1 MIPIRPD
8 ILCPRCRRIN
18 SRRATVCRF
27 CTQALGFVDGN
38 NCYFLVRVIKTG
50 GQAVIFEA
58 IDDNSHRT
66 YAIKEI
72 ALPLDPDKA
81 LDAFQ
86 RCAVEARLLAT
97 LAHPGIPHF
106 YSCIIENGR
115 VYIIMDMVRG
125 NDLEDVLRQRGQISE
140 REVLSIASQVCDI
153 LYYLHHQTNAVVF
166 RDVKPSN
173 IMFDSDGFVTMI
185 DFGVARFTNS
195 QRGIVMGTPG
205 YAPPEQYR
213 GDISV
218 VSDIYALGATM
229 HHLLT
234 GRDPR
239 GQKPFSFPPV
249 RDIAPHVSQLTADV
263 VHRALQLNPNDRFLS
278 ALDMRAAIRA
288 VIRSEDTDI
297 LPVIRDTSPIPTR
310 AIINPT
316 IGPNITNTL
325 VEPQYTTRVITPSDA
340 QQYITT
346 NELSFI
352 PQTPSNA
359 PSITAPTD
367 TPPPATPQVRHSPA
381 RRPALL
387 TQRILIALLLL
398 LCFVGG
404 GIWVLQSTTLH
415 WQLHTPQRI
424 SVTLTVDITPDTDI
438 DTAFAQSYAN
448 YIRTT
453 YGAEMK
459 ITSAPHFLGR
469 PPTIISQNAD
479 GTTRYQ
485 GVVVADIAPSSP

>member
-50 GQAVIFEA
+50 GQAMIFEA

-72 ALPLDPDKA
+72 ALPIDPDQA
-81 LDAFQ
+81 LEAFQ

-106 YSCIIENGR
+106 YSCVIENGR
-115 VYIIMDMVRG
+115 VYIIMDMISG
-125 NDLEDVLRQRGQISE
+125 TDLEDVLRQRGQMSE
-140 REVLSIASQVCDI
+140 REVLSIASQICDI
-153 LYYLHHQTNAVVF
+153 LYYLHHQANAVVF

-173 IMFDSDGFVTMI
+173 IMFDNDGFVTMI
-185 DFGVARFTNS
+185 DFGIARFTNS

-213 GDISV
+213 GDVSV
-218 VSDIYALGATM
+218 ASDIYALGATM

-249 RDIAPHVSQLTADV
+249 RDLTPHVSQLSADV
-263 VHRALQLNPNDRFLS
+263 VQRALQLNPNERFLS

-288 VIRSEDTDI
+288 VLRSEDTNI

-310 AIINPT
+310 TMTNPNST
-316 IGPNITNTL
+316 PNITYTL
-325 VEPQYTTRVITPSDA
+325 VEPQYTTAVITPADV

-346 NELSFI
+346 SELSFVPPI
-352 PQTPSNA
+352 A
-359 PSITAPTD
+359 PN
-367 TPPPATPQVRHSPA
+367 PPPPPTPAVHNP
-381 RRPALL
+381 PV
-387 TQRILIALLLL
+387 QRSVLFTKRIIIAIVLL
-398 LCFVGG
+398 LCVIGG
-404 GIWVLQSTTLH
+404 GIWVLWSPLRN
-415 WQLHTPQRI
+415 WQLSTPQRI
-424 SVTLTVDITPDTDI
+424 SVTLTVDIAADNDI
-438 DTAFAQSYAN
+438 DFAFGKAYAN

-453 YGAEMK
+453 YGTHMQI
-459 ITSAPHFLGR
+459 ITTPQFLER
-469 PPTIISQNAD
+469 PPASISQNTD
-479 GTTRYQ
+479 GTSRYQ
-485 GVVVADIAPSSP
+485 GTVVADIAPKSP

>member
-50 GQAVIFEA
+50 GQAMIFEA
-58 IDDNSHRT
+58 LDDNSHRT

-72 ALPLDPDKA
+72 ALPLDPDQA
-81 LDAFQ
+81 LEAFQ

-125 NDLEDVLRQRGQISE
+125 TDLEDVLRQRGQMSE

-153 LYYLHHQTNAVVF
+153 LYYLHHQANAVVF

-173 IMFDSDGFVTMI
+173 IMFDNDGFVTMI
-185 DFGVARFTNS
+185 DFGIARFTNS

-218 VSDIYALGATM
+218 ASDIYALGATM

-249 RDIAPHVSQLTADV
+249 RDLAPHVSQLTADV
-263 VHRALQLNPNDRFLS
+263 VQRALQLNPNDRFLS

-288 VIRSEDTDI
+288 VIRSEDTNI
-297 LPVIRDTSPIPTR
+297 LPIIRDTSPIPTR

-316 IGPNITNTL
+316 SGPNITHTL
-325 VEPQYTTRVITPSDA
+325 VEPQYITSVITPSDA
-340 QQYITT
+340 QQHITT
-346 NELSFI
+346 NELSFV
-352 PQTPSNA
+352 PQPSPAN
-359 PSITAPTD
+359 PPPVS
-367 TPPPATPQVRHSPA
+367 PPPAKPKVNNSPT
-381 RRPALL
+381 RRPAFF
-387 TQRILIALLLL
+387 TQRIIIAIVLL
-398 LCFVGG
+398 LCFIGG
-404 GIWVLQSTTLH
+404 GVWFFQSTTLK
-415 WQLHTPQRI
+415 WQANTPQRI
-424 SVTLTVDITPDTDI
+424 SVTLTVDIAANADI
-438 DTAFAQSYAN
+438 DAAFARSYAE

-453 YGAEMK
+453 YGSQMK
-459 ITSAPHFLGR
+459 ITTTPHFLGR
-469 PPTIISQNAD
+469 PPEAIGQNTD

-485 GVVVADIAPSSP
+485 GIIVADIAPNSPQP

>member
-27 CTQALGFVDGN
+27 CSQALGFVDGN

-72 ALPLDPDKA
+72 ALPLDPDQA
-81 LDAFQ
+81 LEAFQ

-125 NDLEDVLRQRGQISE
+125 TDLEDVLRQRGQMSE

-153 LYYLHHQTNAVVF
+153 LYYLHHQANAVVF

-173 IMFDSDGFVTMI
+173 IMFDNDGFATMI
-185 DFGVARFTNS
+185 DFGIARFTNS
-195 QRGIVMGTPG
+195 QRGVVMGTPG

-213 GDISV
+213 GDVSV
-218 VSDIYALGATM
+218 ASDIYALGATM

-249 RDIAPHVSQLTADV
+249 RDLAPHVSQLTADV
-263 VHRALQLNPNDRFLS
+263 VQHALQLNPNERFLS

-288 VIRSEDTDI
+288 VIRSEDTNI

-310 AIINPT
+310 AIIT
-316 IGPNITNTL
+316 SSSGPNITHAL
-325 VEPQYTTRVITPSDA
+325 GEPQYTTNVITPSDA
-340 QQYITT
+340 QQHIAT
-346 NELSFI
+346 NELSFV
-352 PQTPSNA
+352 PPEALSPPS
-359 PSITAPTD
+359 PPTAKVNNSPT
-367 TPPPATPQVRHSPA
+367 
-381 RRPALL
+381 RRPAFF
-387 TQRILIALLLL
+387 TQRIIIAVVLL
-398 LCFVGG
+398 LCFIGG
-404 GIWVLQSTTLH
+404 GIWCFRSTTLS
-415 WQLHTPQRI
+415 WQPNSPQRI
-424 SVTLTVDITPDTDI
+424 SVTLTVDIANDVDI
-438 DTAFAQSYAN
+438 DVAFTKAYID

-453 YGAEMK
+453 YGPDMH
-459 ITSAPHFLGR
+459 ITTTPHFLGR
-469 PPTIISQNAD
+469 PPESIGQNAD

-485 GVVVADIAPSSP
+485 GIIVADIAPHSPQP

>member
-18 SRRATVCRF
+18 SRRATVCRY

-72 ALPLDPDKA
+72 ALPLDPDQA
-81 LDAFQ
+81 LEAFQ

-125 NDLEDVLRQRGQISE
+125 TDLEDVLRQRGQMSE

-153 LYYLHHQTNAVVF
+153 LYYLHHQANSVVF

-173 IMFDSDGFVTMI
+173 IMFDSDGFATMI
-185 DFGVARFTNS
+185 DFGIARFTNS
-195 QRGIVMGTPG
+195 QRGVVMGTPG

-213 GDISV
+213 GDVSV
-218 VSDIYALGATM
+218 ASDIYALGATM

-249 RDIAPHVSQLTADV
+249 RDLAPQVSQLTADV
-263 VHRALQLNPNDRFLS
+263 VQRALQLNPNERFLS

-288 VIRSEDTDI
+288 VIRSEDTNI

-310 AIINPT
+310 AIISASS
-316 IGPNITNTL
+316 GPNITHAL
-325 VEPQYTTRVITPSDA
+325 GEAQYTTNVITPSDA
-340 QQYITT
+340 QQHIAT
-346 NELSFI
+346 NELSFV
-352 PQTPSNA
+352 PQEVPSAPPSPTPKVN
-359 PSITAPTD
+359 T
-367 TPPPATPQVRHSPA
+367 SPA
-381 RRPALL
+381 RRPAFF
-387 TQRILIALLLL
+387 TQRILIAVVLL
-398 LCFVGG
+398 LCFIGG
-404 GIWVLQSTTLH
+404 GIWFFRSPTLN
-415 WQLHTPQRI
+415 WQANTPQRI
-424 SVTLTVDITPDTDI
+424 SVSLTVDITADADI
-438 DTAFAQSYAN
+438 DIAFAKAYSD

-453 YGAEMK
+453 YGTNMQ
-459 ITSAPHFLGR
+459 ITSTPHFLGR
-469 PPTIISQNAD
+469 PPEAIRQNAD
-479 GTTRYQ
+479 GTTHYQ
-485 GVVVADIAPSSP
+485 GIIVADIAPKSPQP

>member
-18 SRRATVCRF
+18 SRRATVCRY
-27 CTQALGFVDGN
+27 CPQALGFIDGT

-72 ALPLDPDKA
+72 ALPLDPDQA

-115 VYIIMDMVRG
+115 VYIIMDLVRG
-125 NDLEDVLRQRGQISE
+125 SDLEDVLRQRGQMSE
-140 REVLSIASQVCDI
+140 SEVLSIASQVCDI
-153 LYYLHHQTNAVVF
+153 LDYLHRQANAVVF

-173 IMFDSDGFVTMI
+173 IMYGSDKLVTMI
-185 DFGVARFTNS
+185 DFGIARFTNS
-195 QRGIVMGTPG
+195 HRGIVMGTPG
-205 YAPPEQYR
+205 YAPPEQYH

-218 VSDIYALGATM
+218 ASDIYALGATM

-249 RDIAPHVSQLTADV
+249 RDLAPHVSLLTADV
-263 VHRALQLNPNDRFLS
+263 VQRALQLNPNHRFHS
-278 ALDMRAAIRA
+278 AVEMRAAIRA
-288 VIRSEDTDI
+288 VIHSEDTTI
-297 LPVIRDTSPIPTR
+297 LPTIRENSPIPAR
-310 AIINPT
+310 VISPLQFD
-316 IGPNITNTL
+316 PNITLNL
-325 VEPQYTTRVITPSDA
+325 VERLYTTNVITPSDA
-340 QQYITT
+340 QQHITT
-346 NELSFI
+346 HELSFLPREAPI
-352 PQTPSNA
+352 SPS
-359 PSITAPTD
+359 PSIPIVNNPPGQRVGFF
-367 TPPPATPQVRHSPA
+367 TPH
-381 RRPALL
+381 
-387 TQRILIALLLL
+387 IIIAFVLL
-398 LCFVGG
+398 LCLIGG
-404 GIWVLQSTTLH
+404 GIWYFRTTILNWH
-415 WQLHTPQRI
+415 PSTPQPI
-424 SVTLTVDITPDTDI
+424 SVTITVDIAANADI
-438 DTAFAQSYAN
+438 DTAFANAYAD

-453 YGAEMK
+453 YGTHMK
-459 ITSAPHFLGR
+459 ISTTPHFLGR
-469 PPTIISQNAD
+469 PPESIGQNPD

-485 GVVVADIAPSSP
+485 GIIVAEIAPYSPQP